1 MIGPG
6 DRARLA
12 AGFAKLSPESRY
24 RRFFTAM
31 PRLSDRTLDR
41 LVATD
46 GWNHVA
52 IGAEVV
58 SDDPAATEGLGVAH
72 FIRLPETPDVA
83 EVAIA
88 VIDACQRQGLGHLL
102 LRELVMAARERGIR
116 RFRATVLSENA
127 PARALLEDLADQF
140 TTHREESA
148 LVYEITLP
156 DRPEEELRSGI
167 LYRLLALAAGGLQF
181 VFDTLGGRDEP
192 PKSPHPRDGA

>member
-1 MIGPG
+1 
-6 DRARLA
+6 
-12 AGFAKLSPESRY
+12 
-24 RRFFTAM
+24 M

-58 SDDPAATEGLGVAH
+58 SDDPAAAEGLGVAH

-116 RFRATVLSENA
+116 RFRATVLGENA

-140 TTHREESA
+140 TTRREESA

-156 DRPEEELRSGI
+156 DRPEEELRGGI
-167 LYRLLALAAGGLQF
+167 LDRLLALAAGGLQF
-181 VFDTLGGRDEP
+181 VFDRLGGRDEP
-192 PKSPHPRDGA
+192 GKPPHPRDDA

>member
-1 MIGPG
+1 
-6 DRARLA
+6 
-12 AGFAKLSPESRY
+12 
-24 RRFFTAM
+24 
-31 PRLSDRTLDR
+31 SDRTLDR

-58 SDDPAATEGLGVAH
+58 SNDPAAAEGLGVAH

-83 EVAIA
+83 E
-88 VIDACQRQGLGHLL
+88 IDARQRLGLGHLL

-140 TTHREESA
+140 TTNREESA

-156 DRPEEELRSGI
+156 DRPEEELRGGI

-181 VFDTLGGRDEP
+181 VFDTLGGRDETGKTP
-192 PKSPHPRDGA
+192 DA